1 MESLAIL
8 DFAMFLL
15 YEICF
20 AGVNTPDHDV
30 LFDNIVSRV
39 TSEVSPYVTLIKH
52 KSTSTSSLKHIMQS
66 FASQLNDIG
75 SESGR
80 CNIPELSNT
89 MCTFSHI
96 EKWYEAM
103 ETKPLSPKVSFML
116 SVLCQDLWHDIRQGN
131 KYSTATVSDFRWYV
145 FVIFSADTAYTA
157 T

>member
-1 MESLAIL
+1 MPMVMALNLDLLFQPQAIFLLLATYRLIEKWNTVHNLESLTIL
-8 DFAMFLL
+8 DFAREMFLL

-39 TSEVSPYVTLIKH
+39 TREVSPYVTQIKH

-66 FASQLNDIG
+66 LASQLNDIG

-80 CNIPELSNT
+80 RNIPVLSNT

-103 ETKPLSPKVSFML
+103 ETKPLSPKVSFM
-116 SVLCQDLWHDIRQGN
+116 
-131 KYSTATVSDFRWYV
+131 
-145 FVIFSADTAYTA
+145 
-157 T
+157 